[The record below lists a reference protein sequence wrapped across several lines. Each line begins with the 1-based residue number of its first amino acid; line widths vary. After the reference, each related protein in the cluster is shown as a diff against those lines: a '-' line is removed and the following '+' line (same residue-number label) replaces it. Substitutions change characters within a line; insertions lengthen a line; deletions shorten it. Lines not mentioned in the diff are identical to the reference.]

1 MATVLLKPEEPV
13 PARPRGGWALWA
25 LGFRPF
31 YLLAALWAVLS
42 IPLWAAQM
50 SGHLGSWTRGMPWHA
65 HEMVFGYTL
74 AIVVGFLF
82 TAGRNWSG
90 QPTPTG
96 RHLQALAAL
105 WLLARGLGFT
115 PWLLAAGLANAAFA
129 WASAWALWRALRAG
143 HNRRND
149 FFPLLLVG
157 LGLAS
162 LGLHLQALGWLAWPE
177 GLGLPIA
184 LDVVLFMIAVMA
196 GRVVPMFSNNGVPGM
211 QARRDERL
219 EKAALGGVLALMA
232 ADALGL
238 HGLPLAVLLLAL
250 AAAHTAR
257 WALWQPWRTL
267 RHPLVW
273 VLHAAYLWLP
283 LHLLLRA
290 GATLDAWPLGPAT
303 HALTLGT
310 IGGMTIGMI
319 TRTALGHTGRPLQAG
334 PFETTAFVAML
345 GAALVR
351 VAVPLLWPAGLLM
364 AVHLSATL
372 WVLAFVAY
380 LARYVGILSRPRL
393 DGKPG

>member
-1 MATVLLKPEEPV
+1 MTPEAIGDYVAGPSHVLPTARSARYASGLSVLDFLK
-13 PARPRGGWALWA
+13 RTSLMR
-25 LGFRPF
+25 
-31 YLLAALWAVLS
+31 YD
-42 IPLWAAQM
+42 Q
-50 SGHLGSWTRGMPWHA
+50 
-65 HEMVFGYTL
+65 
-74 AIVVGFLF
+74 
-82 TAGRNWSG
+82 
-90 QPTPTG
+90 
-96 RHLQALAAL
+96 
-105 WLLARGLGFT
+105 
-115 PWLLAAGLANAAFA
+115 
-129 WASAWALWRALRAG
+129 RA
-143 HNRRND
+143 
-149 FFPLLLVG
+149 
-157 LGLAS
+157 
-162 LGLHLQALGWLAWPE
+162 LQALGVESPFALARGFRLAS
-177 GLGLPIA
+177 GLLSWGALLALILAVRHWFPSARWRRAAYLSLALPYFVPYLA
-184 LDVVLFMIAVMA
+184 A
-196 GRVVPMFSNNGVPGM
+196 RVSSESASTTF
-211 QARRDERL
+211 L
-219 EKAALGGVLALMA
+219 LLGGQMATYALV
-232 ADALGL
+232 
-238 HGLPLAVLLLAL
+238 AVLLLAL

-283 LHLLLRA
+283 VHLLLRA

-334 PFETTAFVAML
+334 PFETTAFVAMQA
-345 GAALVR
+345 AALVR